1 MTVSARKQA
10 QLQHSLKKHFSLDE
24 NLKLC
29 TKLKSNQF
37 TLKGFNG
44 SLKS

>member
-10 QLQHSLKKHFSLDE
+10 QLPNSLKKHFSLEE
-24 NLKLC
+24 NLKQR
-29 TKLKSNQF
+29 TKWKPNQS